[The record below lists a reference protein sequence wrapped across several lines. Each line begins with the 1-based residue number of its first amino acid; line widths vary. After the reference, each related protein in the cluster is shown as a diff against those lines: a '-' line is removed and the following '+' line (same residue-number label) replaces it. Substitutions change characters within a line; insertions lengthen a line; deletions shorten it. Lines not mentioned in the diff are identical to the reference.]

1 MNLLELR
8 AELRKMGLPTT
19 GRKRELEQRLEDAAR
34 NKELGPGAVEGA
46 EEEVVQ
52 GAEKPD
58 RMKEVRKYI
67 WKTPLLGLIIV
78 FLAGVSIDV

>member
-1 MNLLELR
+1 MNLQELR

-34 NKELGPGAVEGA
+34 NKELGPGAAASSIEGA
-46 EEEVVQ
+46 EDEVVQ

-67 WKTPLLGLIIV
+67 WGNLFWV
-78 FLAGVSIDV
+78 